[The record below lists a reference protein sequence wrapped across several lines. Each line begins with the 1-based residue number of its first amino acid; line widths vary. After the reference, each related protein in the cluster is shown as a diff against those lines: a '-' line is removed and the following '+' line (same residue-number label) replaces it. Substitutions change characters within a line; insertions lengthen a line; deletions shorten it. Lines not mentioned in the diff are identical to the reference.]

1 MAVSSAHSVLAG
13 KESEAVVMDPNLHI
27 PDKPTTEEAEEIV
40 KALPEMR
47 CVFEGTAPIIIA
59 RIKPE
64 LPLGDLDQ
72 TLRGLLGIGE
82 DWTIITG
89 PTLD

>member
-1 MAVSSAHSVLAG
+1 
-13 KESEAVVMDPNLHI
+13 MDPSLHI

-47 CVFEGTAPIIIA
+47 CVYEGAAPIIIA

-64 LPLGDLDQ
+64 LPLGNMDL
-72 TLRGLLGIGE
+72 TLRALLGIDE
-82 DWTIITG
+82 NWTFITG
-89 PTLD
+89 PTRD